1 MLIIFKAWLIN
12 FLIFFFIQ
20 LSNLAN
26 AETLN
31 FCKNK
36 FNGNKPELVEV
47 EIDKYKNWQTN
58 NLKNIT
64 DKSPEIL
71 LKYKKQF
78 KATVHVNFD
87 DKVKCSF
94 RARVRQNGDHK
105 DHIQF
110 LNGNFIQSI
119 DVRLINGHINGITN
133 FKLFIPET
141 RGPQC
146 KKCFHDEIIL
156 TEIMRRIGFISPRTS
171 LIKVKLNNQIT
182 EMIFQEKTEKELLEF
197 HKRREGPIFEGDER
211 YMWTFY
217 YYKTKE
223 QKKKP
228 RVNFIKT
235 QLAKQINVNWAMKG
249 DKHQSVS
256 HAALTKLNRIYLR
269 YSDQLQYSFY
279 YNFTF
284 INLDHS
290 LLALNNTKQILEW
303 EIYTAIILSSSRGHA
318 LSPHNRKFYWNT
330 ITNYFEPIYYD
341 GDLNIA
347 NQYPHMEI
355 PSTIFSLQ
363 SLKIAKERIESIK
376 IENLLKDIKLN
387 GLNISKENLEN
398 KVKNIIKNITHLA
411 KTVRKHA
418 NIKKL
423 NVNIPKSYD
432 LSKLDIEEEKLKIL
446 QKKNEHYVHV
456 RPNNAPFKKGIWE
469 NYIETSLIIAP
480 DINFIFRNP
489 SSKIFTSCI
498 GKNLKCKEITL
509 TSNDIKNLL
518 KGRLNKN
525 NVMYQYIG
533 EYIDYNELKKIP
545 TQDYKN
551 RKIKDSIFYFDNGI
565 NFNFDEKN
573 SILDIYQLE
582 PGAKAFF
589 DEGSIEDIK
598 INFYGFDGEI
608 NSKVPNYPIDKRGL
622 TGCLS
627 FVNLELK
634 NVIIMSERSNCE
646 DAINLINVKGSINN
660 VNIKNSF
667 SDGLDIDFSNIS
679 IDKINILSS
688 GNDCVDLSYGKYNLN
703 KLNLINCGD
712 KALSVGEKS
721 SLKLNEIVAENSNFG
736 IVSKDSS
743 IVKLNNAYLKN
754 LKICVSA
761 YNKKQE
767 FSGGFLKIKNIDCK
781 NYTEKKDVDVK
792 SSIVIENEL

>member
-1 MLIIFKAWLIN
+1 MFKAWVVN
-12 FLIFFFIQ
+12 FLIFFLFQ
-20 LSNLAN
+20 LSSSTYAS
-26 AETLN
+26 TSN

-36 FNGNKPELVEV
+36 FSGDRPELIEV
-47 EIDKYKNWQTN
+47 EIDKYRNWQTN

-71 LKYKKQF
+71 LKYKKKF
-78 KATVHVNFD
+78 KATLHINFNG
-87 DKVKCSF
+87 KIKCSF
-94 RARVRQNGDHK
+94 RAKIRQNGDHK

-119 DVRLINGHINGITN
+119 DVELLNGHINGITN

-171 LIKVKLNNQIT
+171 LIRVKLNNQVT

-197 HKRREGPIFEGDER
+197 HKRREGPILEGDER

-223 QKKKP
+223 QKKRP
-228 RVNFIKT
+228 REDFIKT

-249 DKHQSVS
+249 DQYQSIS

-269 YSDQLQYSFY
+269 YADQLQYSFY
-279 YNFTF
+279 YNFTL

-290 LLALNNTKQILEW
+290 LLALNNPKQILEW
-303 EIYTAIILSSSRGHA
+303 EVYAAIILSSSRGHA
-318 LSPHNRKFYWNT
+318 LAPHNRKFYWNT

-341 GDLNIA
+341 GDLNIE
-347 NQYPHMEI
+347 NRYPHMEI
-355 PSTIFSLQ
+355 PPTIFSLQ
-363 SLKIAKERIESIK
+363 SLKIAKKRIRSIE
-376 IENLLKDIKLN
+376 IENLLNTIKLN
-387 GLNISKENLEN
+387 GLNISKTNLEN
-398 KVKNIIKNITHLA
+398 KVNNIIKNISNLEE
-411 KTVRKHA
+411 TV
-418 NIKKL
+418 KKNENVKKI
-423 NVNIPKSYD
+423 NVNIPKNYD
-432 LSKLDIEEEKLKIL
+432 LSKLEISEEKLKIL
-446 QKKNEHYVHV
+446 QKKDDHYV
-456 RPNNAPFKKGIWE
+456 RIKPNNTPFAKKIWQ
-469 NYIETSLIIAP
+469 NYIETSLKIEP

-489 SSKIFTSCI
+489 SSKIFTSCS
-498 GKNLKCKEITL
+498 GKYLECTKITL
-509 TSNDIKNLL
+509 TKKDIENLL
-518 KGRLNKN
+518 KGRLKKN
-525 NVMYQYIG
+525 NVIYQYVG
-533 EYIDYNELKKIP
+533 EYIDYNKLKKIP

-551 RKIKDSIFYFDNGI
+551 IKIKNSIFYFDDDI
-565 NFNFDEKN
+565 NFTFDEKN
-573 SILDIYQLE
+573 SILNIYQLV

-589 DEGSIEDIK
+589 DEGSIENIK
-598 INFYGFDGEI
+598 INFYGFDGEV
-608 NSKVPNYPIDKRGL
+608 NSKISNFPIDKRGL

-627 FVNLELK
+627 FVNLKLK
-634 NVIIMSERSNCE
+634 NVIIISEKSSCE

-660 VNIKNSF
+660 INIKNSF
-667 SDGLDIDFSNIS
+667 SDGLDADFSDIA

-688 GNDCVDLSYGKYNLN
+688 GNDCVDLSYGKYDLN
-703 KLNLINCGD
+703 KLNLNNCGD

-721 SLKLNEIVAENSNFG
+721 SLNLNEIVAENSNFG
-736 IVSKDSS
+736 VVSKDSS
-743 IVKLNNAYLKN
+743 TVKLNNAYLKN

-781 NYTEKKDVDVK
+781 NYTEKKDIDVK
-792 SSIVIENEL
+792 SSIIIENEL